1 MKSIRPLTPPFH
13 ALCSAVLFG
22 LGLSTALLAP
32 VRSFAAEE
40 IPDAAQ
46 GVMLPPLETVKVSSS
61 IDGHQ
66 QPVLVWAPESATS
79 EPRPILIFLHSWS
92 ANYKQDNSAW
102 QAEAVKRGWIY
113 LHPDFRGPNFNP
125 DAGGSLLAQQDILD
139 ALAWAKSKYKVDPNR
154 VYLAGSSGG
163 GFMTLLMAGRYGNNF
178 SAASAW
184 VPISDLAEW
193 YRFHTKNGMPGRYAQ
208 NVASMCGGA
217 PGASVAVDEQ
227 YRNRS
232 PLTFLKNAGDL
243 PVDINAGVH
252 DGWTGSVP
260 ITHSLLAFN
269 EIAAACKSP
278 LITPVE
284 IKQLREQRKLS
295 APTTGDTAG
304 DATYIRSF
312 DKVPSTEPCKI
323 FLRRHAG
330 PSRVTIFDGG
340 HVAIPSAACQWL
352 EQHSR
357 ATASNSDPK

>member
-1 MKSIRPLTPPFH
+1 MPSSCRLTPSFRS
-13 ALCSAVLFG
+13 LWSVLLIG
-22 LGLSTALLAP
+22 LGLSAMLNAP
-32 VRSFAAEE
+32 TCVGAAEE

-46 GVMLPPLETVKVSSS
+46 GVKLPPLTTVKVASS

-66 QPVLVWAPESATS
+66 QPMLVWAPESAKQ
-79 EPRPILIFLHSWS
+79 EPRPLLIFLHSWS
-92 ANYKQDNSAW
+92 AGYKQDNSAW
-102 QAEAVKRGWIY
+102 QAEAVKRDWIY
-113 LHPDFRGPNFNP
+113 LHPDFRGPNFGP
-125 DAGGSLLAQQDILD
+125 DAGGSLLAQQDVLG
-139 ALAWAKSKYKVDPNR
+139 ALAWAKTQYKVDPNR

-163 GFMTLLMAGRYGNNF
+163 GFMTLLMAGRHGSHF

-208 NVASMCGGA
+208 NVASLCGGA
-217 PGASVAVDEQ
+217 PGDSAEVDEQ

-252 DGWTGSVP
+252 DGWIGSVP
-260 ITHSLLAFN
+260 VTHSLLAFN
-269 EIAAACKSP
+269 EIAATRNSP
-278 LITPVE
+278 LITAAE

-295 APTTGDTAG
+295 APTPD
-304 DATYIRSF
+304 DQVQDPSYIRSF
-312 DKVPSTEPCKI
+312 EKIPSTARCDI

-330 PSRVTIFDGG
+330 SSRVTIFDGG

-352 EQHSR
+352 EQQSR
-357 ATASNSDPK
+357 MTASE